1 MNIWTFIGN
10 VGVTLMIFQSGMHI
24 HFDKVAQVGRK
35 AFVVAVFGTALP
47 LLTGMAVVGGLTG
60 EYYPSGFAAGC
71 AFAPTSID
79 ISIKLLDESKMLNS
93 LTGQTT
99 LTAACVGMVRG
110 PPRRCHSSLP

>member
-1 MNIWTFIGN
+1 VNIWTFVGN

-35 AFVVAVFGTALP
+35 AFVVAIFGTALP

-71 AFAPTSID
+71 AFAPLPSTSVSSSWTRARC
-79 ISIKLLDESKMLNS
+79 SIPSRD
-93 LTGQTT
+93 
-99 LTAACVGMVRG
+99 R
-110 PPRRCHSSLP
+110 PPSPQRASAW